1 MTDKTKDPVS
11 KCGEIPA
18 LVSRRLLLR
27 GGTIAVGGIAIAV
40 ARILP
45 AAALMPQKAA
55 GYQDK
60 PKGQAMCS
68 NCAHFEPPHSCGI
81 VAGTISPS
89 GWCRFY
95 VKK

>member
-1 MTDKTKDPVS
+1 MTDNTNKQPS
-11 KCGEIPA
+11 KAVIITM
-18 LVSRRLLLR
+18 SRRNLLR
-27 GGTIAVGGIAIAV
+27 GAAIAAGGMAALV
-40 ARILP
+40 GAVVP

-68 NCAHFEPPHSCGI
+68 NCTHFEPPHSCGI
-81 VAGTISPS
+81 VAGTISPH
-89 GWCRFY
+89 GWCHFY